1 MKKLFALLII
11 LLVTAV
17 WVSALEIMTEDQLLE
32 LGLSEDQ
39 IAQVLEIQNTYR
51 NQIRE
56 AALEMNVYKA
66 QLEKMLYSENPDM
79 DKVRKLLEESLKW
92 RLQSEMAAIKER
104 TETRKVLGEEKWQE
118 MLRLRKRLQEQKK
131 IELQN
136 QTRPQPRP
144 QLPGSTRNGQGK

>member
-66 QLEKMLYSENPDM
+66 QLEKCFTV
-79 DKVRKLLEESLKW
+79 K
-92 RLQSEMAAIKER
+92 
-104 TETRKVLGEEKWQE
+104 TRIW
-118 MLRLRKRLQEQKK
+118 
-131 IELQN
+131 
-136 QTRPQPRP
+136 TR
-144 QLPGSTRNGQGK
+144 

>member
-11 LLVTAV
+11 LFVTAV
-17 WVSALEIMTEDQLLE
+17 WVSALEIITEDQLLE
-32 LGLSEDQ
+32 LGLSENQ

-104 TETRKVLGEEKWQE
+104 TETRKVLGEEKWQ
-118 MLRLRKRLQEQKK
+118 
-131 IELQN
+131 
-136 QTRPQPRP
+136 
-144 QLPGSTRNGQGK
+144 